1 MDDVFAGARLEYLHT
16 FHTVATLGGVTR
28 AAAALHL
35 SQPAV
40 SGRLRAL
47 ERHYGAPLLLVRHR
61 RMRLTAEGE
70 ALHACTARVFN
81 LLRAAQRTIAAVR
94 DAARGHLAVGA
105 STTVGI
111 YLLPAVLG
119 DFVRERP
126 GVEVSLA
133 VGTSAEVRDR
143 VLRDDAP
150 IGLVEAPVPH
160 PDLESVP
167 FAADE
172 VVLIAP
178 PGHPLARAGR
188 VALDDLQGQ
197 RVLWREATS
206 GTRAFVVAAL
216 ARAGV
221 AIEAAL
227 ELGST
232 EAQKQAVLAGLGV
245 AWVSRMTVRRE
256 VAAGEL
262 VVVETPGLDLTR
274 RLLRIAP
281 RGVPLPAA
289 AAAFLRLLD
298 ARAPA
303 LAAPPAPPAPLA
315 P

>member
-1 MDDVFAGARLEYLHT
+1 
-16 FHTVATLGGVTR
+16 
-28 AAAALHL
+28 
-35 SQPAV
+35 
-40 SGRLRAL
+40 
-47 ERHYGAPLLLVRHR
+47 
-61 RMRLTAEGE
+61 
-70 ALHACTARVFN
+70 
-81 LLRAAQRTIAAVR
+81 
-94 DAARGHLAVGA
+94 
-105 STTVGI
+105 
-111 YLLPAVLG
+111 
-119 DFVRERP
+119 
-126 GVEVSLA
+126 
-133 VGTSAEVRDR
+133 VRDR
-143 VLRDDAP
+143 VLRDEAP

-303 LAAPPAPPAPLA
+303 LAAPPAP
-315 P
+315 